1 MTTSRTAPM
10 TATPST
16 GPAPTTPAAPET
28 PATPA
33 TLPTRE
39 RLARARILVVG
50 DAMLDRYWFG
60 SVERISP
67 EAPVPVVRVTREEER
82 LGGAAN
88 VALNAKLLGA
98 QATLLTVVG
107 DDEPA
112 RTLRRLLE
120 AHGVTALLGSDP
132 QLQTIVKLRV
142 IGRSQQLI
150 RIDFENQPDHEL
162 LAGMLSDFERALAD
176 HDAVL
181 FSDYG
186 KGGLTHI
193 PRMIELARAAA
204 KPVLVDPK
212 GSDYSRY
219 AGASVVTPNR
229 AELAQVIGP
238 WHSEAQLRQRVE
250 ALCAQH
256 RIDALLLTRSEDGMS
271 LFFAKVDPHA
281 DAQVDPRATAAAAM
295 DREPLHVPAQ
305 AREVFDVTGA
315 GDTVIA
321 TLAAMLGC
329 GLDLRTAMPIA
340 NRAGGIVV
348 SKFGTASVAFEELF
362 ECTD

>member
-1 MTTSRTAPM
+1 MKIA
-10 TATPST
+10 
-16 GPAPTTPAAPET
+16 
-28 PATPA
+28 
-33 TLPTRE
+33 RE
-39 RLARARILVVG
+39 RLAQARVLVVG

-60 SVERISP
+60 AVDRISP

-88 VALNAKLLGA
+88 VALNVKTLGA

-112 RTLRRLLE
+112 RKLRHLLE
-120 AHGVTALLGSDP
+120 REGVTALLGSDP
-132 QLQTIVKLRV
+132 QLYTIVKLRV
-142 IGRSQQLI
+142 IGRAQQLL
-150 RIDFENQPDHEL
+150 RVDFENQPDHEILASL
-162 LAGMLSDFERALAD
+162 LNDYERVLPA
-176 HDAVL
+176 HDVVL

-204 KPVLVDPK
+204 KPVLIDPK

-219 AGASVVTPNR
+219 AGATVITPNR
-229 AELAQVIGP
+229 AELAQVIGA
-238 WHSEAQLRQRVE
+238 WSSEAQLVERAQALRQ
-250 ALCAQH
+250 QH
-256 RIDALLLTRSEDGMS
+256 RLDALMLTRSEDGMS
-271 LFFAKVDPHA
+271 LFDGEARDGGHT
-281 DAQVDPRATAAAAM
+281 R
-295 DREPLHVPAQ
+295 VPAQ

-321 TLAAMLGC
+321 TLAAMLAC
-329 GLDLRTAMPIA
+329 GLGLREAMPLA

-348 SKFGTASVAFEELF
+348 GKFGTASVSYEELF
-362 ECTD
+362 A

>member
-1 MTTSRTAPM
+1 MQQSRV
-10 TATPST
+10 
-16 GPAPTTPAAPET
+16 
-28 PATPA
+28 
-33 TLPTRE
+33 
-39 RLARARILVVG
+39 LVVG

-60 SVERISP
+60 AVDRISP

-88 VALNAKLLGA
+88 VALNVKTLGA

-112 RTLRRLLE
+112 RKLRQLLE
-120 AHGVTALLGSDP
+120 QQGVTALLGRDP
-132 QLQTIVKLRV
+132 KLYTIVKLRV

-150 RIDFENQPDHEL
+150 RIDFENQPEHEV
-162 LAGMLSDFERALAD
+162 LAGMLADYERVLPA
-176 HDAVL
+176 HSTVL

-193 PRMIELARAAA
+193 PRMIELARSAGKA
-204 KPVLVDPK
+204 VLIDPK

-219 AGASVVTPNR
+219 AGATVVTPNR
-229 AELAQVIGP
+229 AELAQVIGE
-238 WHSEAQLRQRVE
+238 WRSEAELHERAQALRK
-250 ALCAQH
+250 AH
-256 RIDALLLTRSEDGMS
+256 RLDALLLTRSEDGMS
-271 LFFAKVDPHA
+271 LF
-281 DAQVDPRATAAAAM
+281 DAEGHLQ
-295 DREPLHVPAQ
+295 VPAQ

-321 TLAAMLGC
+321 TLAAMLGA
-329 GLDLRTAMPIA
+329 GVSLRQAMPIA

-348 SKFGTASVAFEELF
+348 GKFGTATVSHEELF
-362 ECTD
+362 A

>member
-1 MTTSRTAPM
+1 MAANPSREQVGG
-10 TATPST
+10 S
-16 GPAPTTPAAPET
+16 
-28 PATPA
+28 
-33 TLPTRE
+33 RV
-39 RLARARILVVG
+39 LVVG

-60 SVERISP
+60 AVDRISP

-88 VALNAKLLGA
+88 VALNVKTLGA

-112 RTLRRLLE
+112 RKLRRLLE
-120 AHGVTALLGSDP
+120 QQGVAALLGSDP
-132 QLQTIVKLRV
+132 QLYTIVKLRV
-142 IGRSQQLI
+142 IGRAQQLI
-150 RIDFENQPDHEL
+150 RIDFENQPDHEV
-162 LAGMLSDFERALAD
+162 LAGMLAEFERVLPE

-193 PRMIELARAAA
+193 PRMVELARQLG
-204 KPVLVDPK
+204 KPVLIDPK

-219 AGASVVTPNR
+219 AGATVITPNR
-229 AELAQVIGP
+229 AELAQVIGT
-238 WHSEAQLRQRVE
+238 WSSEAQLHERVQ
-250 ALCAQH
+250 ALRAAH
-256 RIDALLLTRSEDGMS
+256 RLDALLLTRSEDGMS
-271 LFFAKVDPHA
+271 LF
-281 DAQVDPRATAAAAM
+281 DAQGH
-295 DREPLHVPAQ
+295 LQVPAQ

-321 TLAAMLGC
+321 TLAAMLGA
-329 GLDLRTAMPIA
+329 GLSLREAMPIA

-348 SKFGTASVAFEELF
+348 GKFGTASVGYEELF
-362 ECTD
+362 A

>member
-1 MTTSRTAPM
+1 MTTNV
-10 TATPST
+10 
-16 GPAPTTPAAPET
+16 
-28 PATPA
+28 
-33 TLPTRE
+33 PTRD
-39 RLARARILVVG
+39 RLQATRVLVVG

-60 SVERISP
+60 AVDRISP

-88 VALNAKLLGA
+88 VALNVKTLGA

-107 DDEPA
+107 EDEPA
-112 RTLRRLLE
+112 RKLKTLLE
-120 AHGVTALLGSDP
+120 REGVATLLGQDP
-132 QLQTIVKLRV
+132 QLYTIVKLRV

-150 RIDFENQPDHEL
+150 RIDFENQPDHEV
-162 LAGMLSDFERALAD
+162 LAGMLSDYEAALPA

-193 PRMIELARAAA
+193 PRMIELARGLG
-204 KPVLVDPK
+204 KPVLIDPK

-219 AGASVVTPNR
+219 AGATVITPNR
-229 AELAQVIGP
+229 AELAQVVGE
-238 WHSEAQLRQRVE
+238 WTSEADLHRRAHALRE
-250 ALCAQH
+250 TLAL
-256 RIDALLLTRSEDGMS
+256 DGLLLTRSEDGMS
-271 LFFAKVDPHA
+271 LFD
-281 DAQVDPRATAAAAM
+281 TAPDGTAGHTRVA
-295 DREPLHVPAQ
+295 AQ

-329 GLDLRTAMPIA
+329 GLTLRDALPLA

-348 SKFGTASVAFEELF
+348 GKFGTASVSYEELF
-362 ECTD
+362 G